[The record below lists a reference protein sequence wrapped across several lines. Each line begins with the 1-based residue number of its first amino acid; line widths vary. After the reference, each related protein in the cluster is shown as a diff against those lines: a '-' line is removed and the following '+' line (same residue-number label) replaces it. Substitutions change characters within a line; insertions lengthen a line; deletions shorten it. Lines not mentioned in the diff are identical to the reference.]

1 MFYSP
6 FEKASNNLAGLK
18 KEIENEKLFFN
29 NDDLTCKK
37 CKTRLSDFLETGY
50 VGCSEC
56 YKLFSKDV
64 MGLIYNFHKAAK
76 HTGKRPEFIATKA
89 RIAQQIDSLLKQQA
103 EASAAEDY
111 ILAQSIKEQIAELRE
126 KL

>member
-6 FEKASNNLAGLK
+6 FEKASNNLAALK
-18 KEIENEKLFFN
+18 KEFEGEKLFFSE
-29 NDDLTCKK
+29 DLTCKK
-37 CKTRLSDFLETGY
+37 CKTRLSDFMETGY

-56 YKLFSKDV
+56 YKLFDKDV

-89 RIAQQIDSLLKQQA
+89 KLNQQIDSLLKQQA

-111 ILAQSIKEQIAELRE
+111 ILAQSIKEQIALLRE